1 MDETITSNAR
11 TPSRGRSVGLVP
23 FLFGVTGR
31 DVLPGS
37 VLRQLLGD
45 VGLSPDAA
53 RAVLSRMRRHGQ
65 LASDRRGR
73 GVEYRLIGE
82 FARSFQRVR
91 DQATGRPTEWHGHLH
106 ALLYQVPER
115 HRSYRDT
122 LRRSAV
128 LCGYGILQPGVLI
141 APTDRSSRLAAVLS
155 RQPEDAQVWLSTLGM
170 TPDHAARAA
179 SIAWDLPELAR
190 RYHQHISRLAGRLA
204 APPSGLAD
212 CWTGGSAAPEAGI
225 AMLRDYVDL
234 LAPALIDTLRN
245 PGLPAILLPADWPV
259 PALQQ
264 TADEFTATFRPT
276 IQSYLDFLLGG

>member
-1 MDETITSNAR
+1 VDETITSNAR

-37 VLRQLLGD
+37 VLRRLLGD

-91 DQATGRPTEWHGHLH
+91 DQATARPPEWHGHFH

-141 APTDRSSRLAAVLS
+141 APTDRSGRLAAVLS
-155 RQPEDAQVWLSTLGM
+155 RQPEDAQVWLSNLAM
-170 TPDHAARAA
+170 TPDNAARAA
-179 SIAWDLPELAR
+179 SLAWDLPELAR
-190 RYHQHISRLAGRLA
+190 RYHHHISRLAGRLA
-204 APPSGLAD
+204 APPPGLAAG
-212 CWTGGSAAPEAGI
+212 CPGRSAAPAAGV
-225 AMLRDYVDL
+225 AMLRGFVDL

-245 PGLPAILLPADWPV
+245 PGLPAILLPQDWPA

-264 TADEFTATFRPT
+264 AANEFTTTFGPT
-276 IQSYLDFLLGG
+276 IQTYLDSLLD

>member
-37 VLRQLLGD
+37 VLRQLLSD

-91 DQATGRPTEWHGHLH
+91 DQATARPPEWHGHFH

-141 APTDRSSRLAAVLS
+141 APTDRSGRLAAVLS
-155 RQPEDAQVWLSTLGM
+155 RQPEDAQVWLSNLAM
-170 TPDHAARAA
+170 TPDNAARAA
-179 SIAWDLPELAR
+179 SLAWDLPELAR
-190 RYHQHISRLAGRLA
+190 KYHHHISRLAGRLA
-204 APPSGLAD
+204 APPPGLAAG
-212 CWTGGSAAPEAGI
+212 CPGRSAAPAAGV
-225 AMLRDYVDL
+225 AMLRGFVDL

-245 PGLPAILLPADWPV
+245 PGLPAILLPQDWPA

-264 TADEFTATFRPT
+264 AANEFTTTFGPT
-276 IQSYLDFLLGG
+276 IQTYLDSLLD

>member
-1 MDETITSNAR
+1 MDETITNNAR

-37 VLRQLLGD
+37 VLRQLLSD

-91 DQATGRPTEWHGHLH
+91 DQATARPPEWHGHFH

-128 LCGYGILQPGVLI
+128 LCGYGILQPGVLV

-155 RQPEDAQVWLSTLGM
+155 LQPEDTQVWLSNLAM
-170 TPDHAARAA
+170 TPDNAARAA
-179 SIAWDLPELAR
+179 SLAWDLPELAR
-190 RYHQHISRLAGRLA
+190 RYHHHISRLAGRLA
-204 APPSGLAD
+204 APPPGLAAG
-212 CWTGGSAAPEAGI
+212 CPGRSAAPAAGV
-225 AMLRDYVDL
+225 AMLRGFVDL

-245 PGLPAILLPADWPV
+245 PGLPAILLPQDWPA

-264 TADEFTATFRPT
+264 AANEFTATFGPT
-276 IQSYLDFLLGG
+276 IQSYLDSLLD

>member
-1 MDETITSNAR
+1 MDETITSDAR

-37 VLRQLLGD
+37 VLRQLLSD

-91 DQATGRPTEWHGHLH
+91 DQATARPPEWHGHFH

-128 LCGYGILQPGVLI
+128 LCGYGILQPGVLV

-155 RQPEDAQVWLSTLGM
+155 LQPEDTQVWLSNLAM

-179 SIAWDLPELAR
+179 SLAWDLPELAR
-190 RYHQHISRLAGRLA
+190 RYHHHISRLAGRIT
-204 APPSGLAD
+204 APPPGLAD
-212 CWTGGSAAPEAGI
+212 GCPGRSAAPEAGV

-234 LAPALIDTLRN
+234 LTPALIDTLRN
-245 PGLPAILLPADWPV
+245 PGLPAILLPPDWPA

-264 TADEFTATFRPT
+264 AANEFTATFGPT
-276 IQSYLDFLLGG
+276 IQSYLDSLLD

>member
-37 VLRQLLGD
+37 VLRRLLGD

-91 DQATGRPTEWHGHLH
+91 DQATARPPEWHGHFH

-141 APTDRSSRLAAVLS
+141 APTDRSGRLAAVLS
-155 RQPEDAQVWLSTLGM
+155 RQPEDAQVWLSNLAM
-170 TPDHAARAA
+170 TPDNAARAA
-179 SIAWDLPELAR
+179 SLAWDLPELAR
-190 RYHQHISRLAGRLA
+190 RYHHHISRLAGRLA
-204 APPSGLAD
+204 APPPGLAAG
-212 CWTGGSAAPEAGI
+212 CPGRSAAPAAGV
-225 AMLRDYVDL
+225 AMLRGFVDL

-245 PGLPAILLPADWPV
+245 PGLPAILLPQDWPA

-264 TADEFTATFRPT
+264 AANEFTTTFGPT
-276 IQSYLDFLLGG
+276 IQTYLDSLLD

>member
-1 MDETITSNAR
+1 MDETITNNAR

-37 VLRQLLGD
+37 VLRQLLSD

-91 DQATGRPTEWHGHLH
+91 DQATARPPEWHGHFH

-128 LCGYGILQPGVLI
+128 LCGYGILQPGVLV

-155 RQPEDAQVWLSTLGM
+155 LQPEDTQVWLSNLAM
-170 TPDHAARAA
+170 TPDNAARAA
-179 SIAWDLPELAR
+179 SLAWDLPELAR
-190 RYHQHISRLAGRLA
+190 RYHHHISRLAGRLA
-204 APPSGLAD
+204 APPPGLAAG
-212 CWTGGSAAPEAGI
+212 CPGRSAAPEAGI
-225 AMLRDYVDL
+225 AMLRGFVDL

-245 PGLPAILLPADWPV
+245 PGLPAILLPQDWPA

-264 TADEFTATFRPT
+264 AANEFTATFGPT
-276 IQSYLDFLLGG
+276 IQSYLDSLLD

>member
-37 VLRQLLGD
+37 VLRQLLSD

-91 DQATGRPTEWHGHLH
+91 DQATARPPEWHGHFH

-155 RQPEDAQVWLSTLGM
+155 RQPEDTQVWLSNLAM

-179 SIAWDLPELAR
+179 SLAWDLPELAR
-190 RYHQHISRLAGRLA
+190 RYHHHISRLAGRIT
-204 APPSGLAD
+204 APPPGLAD
-212 CWTGGSAAPEAGI
+212 GCPGRSAAPEAGV

-234 LAPALIDTLRN
+234 LTPALIDTLRN
-245 PGLPAILLPADWPV
+245 PGLPAILLPPDWPA

-264 TADEFTATFRPT
+264 AVNEFTATFGPT
-276 IQSYLDFLLGG
+276 IQSYLDSLLD